1 MTVQNG
7 IVAPLHQDG
16 EKRQLRSVATGT
28 RRQIVLWNV
37 GLVLFIGGVFSVAG
51 WVVYDASLDHGQV
64 RTCIYLHQFSSM
76 QKCCYFEIGP

>member
-28 RRQIVLWNV
+28 RRQIVLWDV

-51 WVVYDASLDHGQV
+51 WVVYDASLDHSQV
-64 RTCIYLHQFSSM
+64 RTCIYLHLR
-76 QKCCYFEIGP
+76 I